1 MTDLKQLR
9 QQIKDS
15 LDRETTESL
24 LSYLGYEIQR
34 DHKFKLRPEERTA
47 SASVDRNGRITDF
60 GSGWSGD
67 PVALL
72 HEHHSQTLKDATQY
86 VATALGISYE

>member
-15 LDRETTESL
+15 LDRDTTESL
-24 LSYLGYEIQR
+24 LSFVGYEISR

-47 SASVDRNGRITDF
+47 SASVDKDGSITDF

-72 HEHHSQTLKDATQY
+72 HEVHGLRLPAATKY
-86 VATALGISYE
+86 VADCMGIIYE

>member
-1 MTDLKQLR
+1 MTNLKTLR
-9 QQIKDS
+9 QQIKDR

-24 LSYLGYEIQR
+24 LSFIGYEIQR
-34 DHKFKLRPEERTA
+34 DRKFKLREEEKTA
-47 SASVDRNGRITDF
+47 SASVDRKGNITDF

-72 HEHHSQTLKDATQY
+72 HEKHGQSLKDATHY
-86 VATALGISYE
+86 IANCLGINYV

>member
-9 QQIKDS
+9 QQIKDR

-24 LSYLGYEIQR
+24 LSYLSYEIQR
-34 DHKFKLRPEERTA
+34 DHKFKLREEERTA

-60 GSGWSGD
+60 GSGWFGD

-72 HEHHSQTLKDATQY
+72 HEKHGQSLKDATHY
-86 VATALGISYE
+86 VATALGLSYE

>member
-15 LDRETTESL
+15 LGRETTESL

-72 HEHHSQTLKDATQY
+72 HEQHGQSLKDATEWT
-86 VATALGISYE
+86 ATALGIRYE